1 MSETIAKEAVAL
13 LREKCKTL
21 AVAESCTGGSLCGT
35 LTDVPG
41 VSEVFRYGVAV
52 YANEAKT
59 RELSVPETLIAAHG
73 AVSEEVAVAMAQ
85 GVRAKDH
92 ADLGL
97 AVTGIAGPGGGTR
110 KSRSVRSGWRFAV
123 NTDALPA
130 NYSCPKRT
138 AERRSVLKPYSRR
151 CCFFARRSKQ
161 IKIFNYGNGLPQ
173 NRHHLTET
181 SQPKGGAE

>member
-13 LREKCKTL
+13 LREKCKTI

-97 AVTGIAGPGGGTR
+97 AVTGIAGPGGGTPQKPVGTVWMALCGEHGCITR
-110 KSRSVRSGWRFAV
+110 KLQLPE
-123 NTDALPA
+123 TD
-130 NYSCPKRT
+130 SRT
-138 AERRSVLKPYSRR
+138 AIRAKTVQQALLFLCKTLKT
-151 CCFFARRSKQ
+151 
-161 IKIFNYGNGLPQ
+161 NQ
-173 NRHHLTET
+173 NF
-181 SQPKGGAE
+181 